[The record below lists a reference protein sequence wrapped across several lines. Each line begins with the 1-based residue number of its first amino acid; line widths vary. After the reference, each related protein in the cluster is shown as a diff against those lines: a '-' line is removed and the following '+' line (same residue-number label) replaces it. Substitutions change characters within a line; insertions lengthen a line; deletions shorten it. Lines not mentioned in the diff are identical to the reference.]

1 MITREIRRRL
11 RDQYRYPGFYP
22 GRYVEVAKWDPG
34 ARILSLTRRSK
45 KLDAAPVE
53 ELSKVGT
60 TVRSIEQETCRA
72 EKSAYSWNLI
82 FVARNVV
89 IATW

>member
-1 MITREIRRRL
+1 MSTREIRRRL
-11 RDQYRYPGFYP
+11 RDEYCYPGFYP

-34 ARILSLTRRSK
+34 ARVIGLTRRSK
-45 KLDAAPVE
+45 KRDAALVE
-53 ELSKVGT
+53 ELIEVGT
-60 TVRSIEQETCRA
+60 TGRFIGQETCRA
-72 EKSAYSWNLI
+72 EKFAYSWNLI